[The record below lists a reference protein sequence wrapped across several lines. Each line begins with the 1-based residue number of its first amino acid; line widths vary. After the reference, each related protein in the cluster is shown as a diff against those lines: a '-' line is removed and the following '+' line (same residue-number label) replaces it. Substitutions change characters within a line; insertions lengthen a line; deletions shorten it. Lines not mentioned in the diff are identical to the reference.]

1 MRRYELATLV
11 VSAGSAPRSGPA
23 IAGFCAEPEARGR
36 LLGCFAVEIG
46 TLNRVL
52 VLRGFDTEDELRA
65 ERVRTQRSANPFGC
79 GDWTSAIQL
88 DAYMPLDWL
97 PPVETGPR
105 GPFYEVRSYV
115 TRPNGL
121 VPTIESWRA
130 QVAARTALSPLLIA
144 MHTMDGPPRF
154 THIWPY
160 PSLDARAAIR
170 ARAVSEGIWP
180 PKGGPAWLTSDMQ
193 SWICTPLPGSPL
205 S

>member
-11 VSAGSAPRSGPA
+11 VAGGSAPRCGPA
-23 IAGFCAEPEARGR
+23 VAAFCAEAEARGK

-46 TLNRVL
+46 ALNRVL
-52 VLRGFDTEDELRA
+52 VLRGFETEEDLRA
-65 ERVRTQRSANPFGC
+65 ERTRTQRSANPFGC
-79 GDWTSAIQL
+79 GDWTSTIQL
-88 DAYMPLDWL
+88 DAYAPLDWL
-97 PPVETGPR
+97 PPVETGTC

-121 VPTIESWRA
+121 VPTIESWRT

-144 MHTMDGPPRF
+144 MHSLDGPPRF

-160 PSLDARAAIR
+160 PSLEARAAIR
-170 ARAVSEGIWP
+170 TRAIGDGIWP
-180 PKGGPAWLTSDMQ
+180 PKGGAAWLTADMQ

-205 S
+205 G